1 MTLSR
6 RHFGQLAAAGA
17 VVAAATPARAQSGP
31 TIKWRLAS
39 SFPKS
44 VDTLW
49 GAAVTVARLVGEMS
63 DGKFVI
69 EPFAAGEI
77 VPGLQVLDA
86 VQTGTVECGHSYA
99 GYYVGKNPAL
109 IFDGSLPFGMTVRQH
124 NAWYMFAD
132 GKKFIDELY
141 DGFGVVA
148 IPMGNT
154 GGQMFGWF
162 RKEIKT
168 PADFA
173 GVKMRVAGFGG
184 KVLAKLG
191 VIPQQIAGGDIY
203 PALEKGTIDAAEWVG
218 PYDDEKL
225 GFAKIAKFYY
235 VPGVLELCAN
245 SDLYVGK
252 AAWAALPPAYQTML
266 RSACGY
272 ALVEMLAS
280 YDAKNAKALS
290 RVVAQGAQLSVLST
304 DIQKALRVAA
314 EAVLDEEAAKS
325 EQFKRILDNWRQFR
339 AEQHKWFSILDA
351 RTEMAV
357 YALEAQQ

>member
-1 MTLSR
+1 MTISR
-6 RHFGQLAAAGA
+6 RHLGQLAAGSAA
-17 VVAAATPARAQSGP
+17 VAAATTSARAQGGP

-44 VDTLW
+44 VDALF
-49 GAAVTVARLVGEMS
+49 GASLTVARLVEEMS

-69 EPFAAGEI
+69 QPFAAGEI

-86 VQTGTVECGHSYA
+86 VQQNTVECGHSYA
-99 GYYVGKNPAL
+99 GYYVGKNTAL
-109 IFDGSLPFGMTVRQH
+109 IFDGSLPYGMTARQH
-124 NAWYMFAD
+124 NAWYLFGD
-132 GKKFIDELY
+132 GKKLIDELY
-141 DGFGVVA
+141 DGFNVVS

-184 KVLAKLG
+184 RVLAKLG

-203 PALEKGTIDAAEWVG
+203 PALEKGTIDACEWVG

-245 SDLYVGK
+245 SDLYVSK
-252 AAWAALPPAYQTML
+252 AAWASLPPSYRSML
-266 RSACGY
+266 QAACGY
-272 ALVEMLAS
+272 ALMEMLAS
-280 YDAKNAKALS
+280 YDAKNAKAVAK
-290 RVVAQGAQLSVLST
+290 VVAQGAVISVLST
-304 DIQKALRVAA
+304 EILKALRVAA

-325 EQFKRILDNWRQFR
+325 EQFRRILENWRAFR
-339 AEQHKWFSILDA
+339 AEQHRWFSIADA

-357 YALEAQQ
+357 YALASS